1 MSTLRPWD
9 LHKGFYFSVVADVQR
24 HLLTPIELKFFK
36 IYNVIVIGTLLS
48 DQIPILLSS
57 AHWWC

>member
-24 HLLTPIELKFFK
+24 QLLITFELRFFR
-36 IYNVIVIGTLLS
+36 IYNALWIQQGLLLH
-48 DQIPILLSS
+48 DFWAQKNTV
-57 AHWWC
+57 